1 MKFINYFIIILLIA
15 SSSCKKAI
23 DLYPISNLNS
33 ETYYKTESEIRAG
46 LAGCYNGLQKPMNLE
61 WSLTELRSDVS
72 KVGATGSQ
80 SSINLDYSSLD
91 MYYPAPSNSGIYN
104 YWLNTYN
111 NIRNCNLIL
120 QKLGVNYDPNAG
132 SISLGTTD
140 IVMTDSVRKSIA
152 GQALF
157 IRGYHYFNL
166 ARLFGGVF
174 LIHTP
179 ISAETAK
186 TINRSTV
193 ADIYKIILADLQT
206 ASGYLSN
213 KRFSAIAA
221 LNIGDANQWA
231 AKALLGKVFLTLNRK
246 AEAITQFNDVITNS
260 GYSLQASYA
269 NVFSTTTEMNSE
281 ILFTVRYKAG
291 GVGLGSSFGNDF
303 AALSSGS
310 AIINGSGQGLNFPT
324 NDVDSNFMLTTTP
337 AVTFDSRRAT
347 NIAVFGTGTAAQLYA
362 RKYLSPV
369 VLTNDGES
377 DWPVIR
383 YADVLLMLAEAQGFS
398 PSSISLINQIRTR
411 SGLAVLPATVNS
423 VATFE
428 AALNKERMLE
438 FAFENLRFFDIL
450 RFGTTLT
457 TISATSIMRAHFAR
471 EYNSH
476 YINYPL
482 PRLTLAELQANVNA
496 NKLLL
501 PIPQYEIDTNT
512 QLVIPQNPGY

>member
-1 MKFINYFIIILLIA
+1 MKYFNFLIIIGLLTFV
-15 SSSCKKAI
+15 SCKKAI
-23 DLYPISNLNS
+23 DLYPVSNLNS
-33 ETYYKTESEIRAG
+33 ETYYKTESEVRAG
-46 LAGCYNGLQKPMNLE
+46 LTGCYNGMQKPMNLE
-61 WSLTELRSDVS
+61 WQLTELRSDVS

-91 MYYPAPSNSGIYN
+91 MYYPAPSNGGIYN

-111 NIRNCNLIL
+111 NIRNCNIIL
-120 QKLGVNYDPNAG
+120 QKIGVKYDPSAG
-132 SISLGTTD
+132 TISLGTTD
-140 IVMTDSVRKSIA
+140 IAMTDSVRKSIA
-152 GQALF
+152 GQAMF

-174 LIHTP
+174 LIHEPT
-179 ISAETAK
+179 SAETAK

-193 ADIYKIILADLQT
+193 EDIYKLILADLET

-213 KRFSAIAA
+213 KKFSAIPA

-231 AKALLGKVFLTLNRK
+231 TKALLGKVYLTLNRK
-246 AEAITQFNDVITNS
+246 ADAILKFNDVITNS
-260 GYSLQASYA
+260 GYSLQATYA

-310 AIINGSGQGLNFPT
+310 TIINGSGQGWNYPT
-324 NDVDSNFMLTTTP
+324 NDVDSNFMLTVTP
-337 AVTFDSRRAT
+337 AVTYDSRRAS
-347 NIAVFGTGTAAQLYA
+347 NIAVFGTGSAAQLYA
-362 RKYLSPV
+362 RKFLSPV

-383 YADVLLMLAEAQGFS
+383 YADVLLMLAEAQGYT
-398 PSSISLINQIRTR
+398 PSSIALINQIRTR
-411 SGLAVLPATVNS
+411 SGLAVLPVSVNS
-423 VATFE
+423 VALFE
-428 AALNKERMLE
+428 AALNKERMVE

-471 EYNSH
+471 EYASH
-476 YINYPL
+476 YFNYPL
-482 PRLTLAELQANVNA
+482 PKLSLAELQANVNA
-496 NKLLL
+496 NRLLL

-512 QLVIPQNPGY
+512 QLVIAQNAGY